1 MRLAPL
7 VPLPQGGLRYRL
19 TYLMSDLGTY
29 IFGPATFN
37 GEPVEPTPRQAMMSC
52 WQLGYKIVKNL
63 LAAALMLTLLVWFL
77 SAGGLLMAV
86 LLKNSIEMQVMFAG
100 IIAFAIAAN
109 LWAHYRMSKR
119 LHILKRRIC
128 PLFVVCA

>member
-37 GEPVEPTPRQAMMSC
+37 GEPVEV
-52 WQLGYKIVKNL
+52 LYNL
-63 LAAALMLTLLVWFL
+63 TV
-77 SAGGLLMAV
+77 
-86 LLKNSIEMQVMFAG
+86 
-100 IIAFAIAAN
+100 
-109 LWAHYRMSKR
+109 RME
-119 LHILKRRIC
+119 
-128 PLFVVCA
+128 P